1 MRRLLL
7 LTFLMC
13 LIGSPGCKS
22 TDGKDMLEP
31 VWESLEIPEEFR
43 PLERVR
49 ARGNLASKTTLTT
62 VGRTVYVYSL
72 DRFRERFPFM
82 GPRYRAV
89 MRHEQEHARRQLDR
103 GVVVW
108 TAKYLVDRDF
118 MWEEEQIGWY
128 YEIQERRRLGVGVS
142 PEQIGETLSNY
153 SNISGRM
160 VSAAEATAW
169 VREVLVGR
177 WTP

>member
-1 MRRLLL
+1 MRSLLV
-7 LTFLMC
+7 LTLMS
-13 LIGSPGCKS
+13 LVLGSTGCMSMDKQL
-22 TDGKDMLEP
+22 DP
-31 VWESLEIPEEFR
+31 VWESVDIPKEFR

-49 ARGNLASKTTLTT
+49 ARGNVASKSTLTT
-62 VGRTVYVYSL
+62 IGTTVYVYSL

-82 GPRYRAV
+82 EARYRAV
-89 MRHEQEHARRQLDR
+89 MRHEQEHSRRQLKT

-118 MWEEEQIGWY
+118 MWKEEQIGWY
-128 YEIQERRRLGVGVS
+128 WEIKERGRLGLGVV
-142 PEQIGETLSNY
+142 PGVIGETLSNY

-160 VSAAEATAW
+160 ISAAKATAW
-169 VREVLVGR
+169 VKEVMAGR